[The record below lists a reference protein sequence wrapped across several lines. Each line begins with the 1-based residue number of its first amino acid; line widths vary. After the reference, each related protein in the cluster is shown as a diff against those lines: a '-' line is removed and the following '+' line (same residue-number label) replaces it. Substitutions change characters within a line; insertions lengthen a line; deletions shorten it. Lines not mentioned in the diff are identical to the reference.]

1 MLELSDRAKEIIDAP
16 NYAHIATL
24 LPSGAPLVSPIW
36 VAREND
42 LLLMGT
48 GEGTQKAKNTVRD
61 PRVALSLTGHNNPYL
76 QLQLRGKII
85 ERRPD
90 DDFDVFVF
98 RGDFQVVVAGL
109 ETLVDGLQA
118 VAGAAAQESSASFRT
133 CRAPWVVTM
142 PLPMVN
148 QAPCSMSLFAATA
161 SATKGNDIRFSS
173 ERQMP

>member
-42 LLLMGT
+42 LILMGT

-61 PRVALSLTGHNNPYL
+61 PRVALSLTGHDNPYL

-90 DDFDVFVF
+90 DDFAGMDAIAMKYTSEPFPWRHLTRRVVLIFEAETE
-98 RGDFQVVVAGL
+98 RLEEIPFQHNPP
-109 ETLVDGLQA
+109 
-118 VAGAAAQESSASFRT
+118 S
-133 CRAPWVVTM
+133 
-142 PLPMVN
+142 
-148 QAPCSMSLFAATA
+148 
-161 SATKGNDIRFSS
+161 
-173 ERQMP
+173 